1 MKRYFLIM
9 SFLSLFA
16 IGCNDTPSFK
26 SVGVEE
32 FSEIIATD
40 NTIVVDVRR
49 ADEWEAG
56 HLPTAQYNIDA
67 LQADFATKASEIL
80 PKDKTIAIYCRSGRR
95 SKTAAMQLAENGFDV
110 VELDDGI
117 ISWQE
122 KALPII
128 K

>member
-9 SFLSLFA
+9 SFLSFFA
-16 IGCNDTPSFK
+16 IGCNDSPSFK
-26 SVGVEE
+26 SVDVEE
-32 FSEIIATD
+32 FSKIITNE

-49 ADEWEAG
+49 IDEWEAG
-56 HLPTAQYNIDA
+56 HLPAAQYNIDA
-67 LQADFATKASEIL
+67 LQADFSAKALDVL

-95 SKTAAMQLAENGFDV
+95 SKAAAMQLAENGFDV
-110 VELDDGI
+110 VELDGGI

>member
-1 MKRYFLIM
+1 MT
-9 SFLSLFA
+9 FLSFFA
-16 IGCNDTPSFK
+16 SGCSSQPSFK

-32 FSEIIATD
+32 FSAVINDT

-49 ADEWEAG
+49 ADEWAAG
-56 HLPTAQYNIDA
+56 HLAEAQYNIDA
-67 LQADFATKASEIL
+67 LQDDFIQKANATL

-95 SKTAAMQLAENGFDV
+95 SKAAATKLAEQGFEV
-110 VELDDGI
+110 VELDGGI

-122 KALPII
+122 KGLSVV